1 MGLRTMIHLYLI
13 AVLCASLSGAGPVQ
27 KGFVVLVSS
36 SLSVHHGETT
46 TLPCWLNPAQSAEGL
61 EVRWYRGDHFD
72 SPIIQIQH
80 KRVESIG
87 DSYNGRVSI
96 GLRDAASG
104 GLTTGDVSL
113 NLQDVT
119 LEDAGD
125 YTCYVSSDQGYDR
138 GSVSLNVTK
147 TGTRPLLSA
156 VWMEEN
162 LLNVSC
168 ESEGWYPQPWLR
180 WSDHMR
186 NLTPKSLQYS
196 NIQEAFSPV
205 SVHSWLLVSGLS
217 YVSCSVGFC
226 DEDVKEASV
235 RLQGVPPQLA
245 KGVAGWVAFALLL
258 LAILV
263 SLGVMYFLYFRNRV
277 FQKKRKSGNS
287 DAEENKKLLAGE
299 PLEPRG
305 SERLKEAETHYENIT
320 LQKKEH
326 PYLKILNSLLR
337 DKTQQAPP
345 DGQEVTCLTA
355 VKGAS
360 GFNSG
365 QHYWEVSL
373 ERPGVAVKQSWW
385 VGVTNAVDF
394 SLDCNPTPSASSG
407 FWFLSS
413 SPDRADSLQV
423 SSEPNVLLPV
433 LSRPKT
439 VGVYL
444 EYEKGELSF
453 YDVEEKN
460 IIGSLTATFTGEVFP
475 LFNPGKGDACP
486 MEILQRTTQSEEIRE
501 CQS

>member
-1 MGLRTMIHLYLI
+1 MGLHTMIHLYLI
-13 AVLCASLSGAGPVQ
+13 AVLCASLSGAGPVP

-80 KRVESIG
+80 KGVESIG

-96 GLRDAASG
+96 GLKDAASG
-104 GLTTGDVSL
+104 GVTTGDVSL
-113 NLQDVT
+113 NLRDVT

-125 YTCYVSSDQGYDR
+125 YTCYVSSDQDYDR

-147 TGTRPLLSA
+147 TGTRPLLSV

-162 LLNVSC
+162 LLNMSC

-180 WSDHMR
+180 WSDDMR

-196 NIQEAFSPV
+196 NVQEAFSPV
-205 SVHSWLLVSGLS
+205 SVHSWLMVSGLS
-217 YVSCSVGFC
+217 DVSCSVGFS

-277 FQKKRKSGNS
+277 FQKKKKSGNS
-287 DAEENKKLLAGE
+287 DAEENKKLLAGV
-299 PLEPRG
+299 EPRG

-320 LQKKEH
+320 LQEKEH
-326 PYLKILNSLLR
+326 LFLKISNTLLR
-337 DKTQQAPP
+337 DNGQAAPH
-345 DGQEVTCLTA
+345 DGKEVTCLTA
-355 VKGAS
+355 IKGAP

-373 ERPGVAVKQSWW
+373 KRENVVVKESWW

-394 SLDCNPTPSASSG
+394 PLHCKLPPSASSG

-444 EYEKGELSF
+444 DYDKGELSF

-475 LFNPGKGDACP
+475 LFNPGKGDTSP
-486 MEILQRTTQSEEIRE
+486 MEILQRTTQGEEIRA